1 MGVWGREWCGRV
13 KGWAAT
19 PTTPLP
25 PPTLPTIPYPPEG
38 WEGLGS
44 DRDGRGGNGVAI
56 GFGSRLLPTL
66 IPWDLSLLMGPW
78 V

>member
-1 MGVWGREWCGRV
+1 MKMEKESEVEGRAGQ
-13 KGWAAT
+13 G
-19 PTTPLP
+19 
-25 PPTLPTIPYPPEG
+25 EG